1 MPLEQDKYLFEH
13 FIEVHHQPPEALMG

>member
-1 MPLEQDKYLFEH
+1 LEQDKYLFEH